1 METATLIKLRS
12 YLRIAHHIPGRI
24 RIKVNPALFIQP
36 DALRLAAQVDLGDLG
51 RGNGHP
57 AIINSRINKN
67 AGSLVLEYDP
77 RMIAPAMF
85 EDLFRARDE
94 NRVEQLVEH
103 LADLLGLQMKPLSQ
117 EN

>member
-24 RIKVNPALFIQP
+24 RIKVNPALLINP
-36 DALRLAAQVDLGDLG
+36 EALRLASLVDLGQLG
-51 RGNGHP
+51 WGNGHP
-57 AIINSRINKN
+57 AIMNTRVNKN

-77 RMIAPAMF
+77 QMIAPAML
-85 EDLFRARDE
+85 EDIFRAKDE
-94 NRVEQLVEH
+94 SRVEQLVEH
-103 LADLLGLQMKPLSQ
+103 LAELLGLKVKPLSQ